1 MDFPNITSITSITS
15 ITNSGLTLVELIIT
29 LAVVSI
35 LIVSTIPGF
44 QSFIESNRIRASV
57 NVFVTHLQLARSE
70 AVKRN
75 RFVVLC
81 PSSDG
86 ASCITDYTQWAKGYI
101 VFVDDDRNKRR
112 ESNEKL
118 IKYYQGEASR
128 VAIFSSS
135 NARRVVAY
143 YPSGMAW
150 GLNTT
155 IRFCAKVADTNNR
168 AVIISNTGRPRLS
181 KVMPD
186 GSSISCS

>member
-1 MDFPNITSITSITS
+1 MEDKEMDFPNITSIT
-15 ITNSGLTLVELIIT
+15 NAGLTLVELIIT

-86 ASCITDYTQWAKGYI
+86 VSCISDYTQWAKGYI

-112 ESNEKL
+112 ESSEKL
-118 IKYYQGEASR
+118 INYYQGEANR
-128 VAIFSSS
+128 VEIYSSS
-135 NARRVVAY
+135 NYRRIVAY

-155 IRFCAKVADTNNR
+155 IRFCARFADTNNR

-186 GSSISCS
+186 GSNIFCS